1 MWATGAIDR
10 ARLARARAAYEAVK
24 HAHRAARGTRRAN
37 LRAVYMETDDMAWR
51 GAVTGSRLSAITL
64 TLERNREW
72 WTLGTIPRGGER
84 IEFAGS
90 RLVWQYYPLE
100 GVHLQPLASFGKA
113 NALWRAR
120 RRAAL
125 RGLLDEL
132 LALGADRGGALAFE
146 YLFDPQGS
154 SATGGAR
161 SPGPVRRRAA
171 AGTGCRSAPSTSPAT
186 AAAAPR
192 AACGCFAAGSGAPSH
207 AADNRETGARPSGPR
222 ANPCMDDVNRVEQA
236 AVERVNEL

>member
-51 GAVTGSRLSAITL
+51 GAVTASRLSAITL

-90 RLVWQYYPLE
+90 RLVWQYYPRE

-146 YLFDPQGS
+146 YLFDPQGRRRLREARVHLAP
-154 SATGGAR
+154 SAGGRRPVQAAGPRRRPRRQPQQRRRGPPAGASQRVAAR
-161 SPGPVRRRAA
+161 QVTRLTTARRGRDRPVR
-171 AGTGCRSAPSTSPAT
+171 
-186 AAAAPR
+186 
-192 AACGCFAAGSGAPSH
+192 
-207 AADNRETGARPSGPR
+207 
-222 ANPCMDDVNRVEQA
+222 
-236 AVERVNEL
+236 ELTLAWMT